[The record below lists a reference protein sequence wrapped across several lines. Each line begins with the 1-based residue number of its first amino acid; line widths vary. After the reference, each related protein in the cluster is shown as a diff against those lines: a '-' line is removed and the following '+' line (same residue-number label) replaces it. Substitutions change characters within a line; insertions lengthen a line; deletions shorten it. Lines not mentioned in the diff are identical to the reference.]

1 MDNRITAVY
10 ELGQKLVFLHDRQ
23 EIAEAVLKTVA
34 GVLDF
39 RDGDFFLVDE
49 RRQELFIAARRGR
62 HAGEQSM
69 RFPLNEE
76 ASSPVTAA
84 RSRQVIYIPNIEQ
97 DSRYIPTDSASLCEL
112 SVPVQRGEH
121 VLGVIN
127 ARSSQPDAF
136 NSSDQKLL
144 AVLAQQAALALENAH
159 LQDREH
165 HRSEELALVNRVA
178 RRVNASLDLQTTLD
192 AIVQAVAELIPC
204 SLAEISLWDQDQQ
217 VLELQAL
224 RCDPQREFPLG
235 QVYPPGKGYTGWV
248 VRNKQSLLV
257 PDVATWKEFQP
268 DLLPGELPFQSY
280 LGLPLLTGDEL
291 IGTLVLIH
299 EQANTFDEKDLRL
312 LESLSEQAA
321 AAIRNARLYKALNAL
336 YEQTQRQAQ
345 KLSAL
350 NAVAAVINQPLPLQE
365 ILDQAVAKVVE
376 VMQADGGAI
385 RIVEPDTGDLVLVS
399 FRDFHPE
406 KIPLVRRFH
415 LEKKMRD
422 WLDQFQGGLA
432 FQNPSQDPR
441 LAYLGQSVDQIQT
454 LAVAPLRTREKTIGV
469 IGVSTL
475 QPRQFTPEDMDL
487 LATIGH
493 QIGVAME
500 RDQLHQ
506 DALQAE
512 RLAAIGRVA
521 TSVAHDLRS
530 PLGGILRSTEFLA
543 RPELSPETRQKLSKS
558 VISLTRRLIHTSQQI
573 LDYVQNERLSLKR
586 TPCSLSEFLEEVLSV
601 LEIDFSDQGIEVL
614 KELHYSGEVWF
625 DGDHMAQVIY
635 NIASNARDAMPE
647 GGKFKVS
654 SRRMEDQVELAF
666 SDTGPGVPQ
675 ELGERIFEPFF
686 SYGKRQGAGLGLAI
700 ARRIIK
706 EHGGTIRVINVAGW
720 GASFQVTLPL

>member
-1 MDNRITAVY
+1 MDNRITTVY
-10 ELGQKLVFLHDRQ
+10 QLGQKLVLLHDPQ
-23 EIAEAVLKTVA
+23 EIAETVLETAA
-34 GVLDF
+34 GLLVFQDC
-39 RDGDFFLVDE
+39 DFFLLDE
-49 RRQELFIAARRGR
+49 RHKELFIAARRGR
-62 HAGEQSM
+62 HAEEQDL
-69 RFPLNEE
+69 RIPLDVR
-76 ASSPVTAA
+76 ASIPVTTV
-84 RSRQVIYIPNIEQ
+84 RSRQAIYIPNIEQ
-97 DSRYIPTDSASLCEL
+97 DARYIPTDSAFLCEL
-112 SVPVQRGEH
+112 SIPVQRGEH

-165 HRSEELALVNRVA
+165 RRVKELALVNRLA
-178 RRVNASLDLQTTLD
+178 RRVNASLDLQATLN
-192 AIVQAVAELIPC
+192 AIVEVVAELIPC
-204 SLAEISLWDQDQQ
+204 LLAEISLWDQDQQ

-224 RCDPQREFPLG
+224 RCDPRREFPLG

-248 VRNKQSLLV
+248 VRNKLPLLV
-257 PDVATWKEFQP
+257 PDVAARKDIQP
-268 DLLPGELPFQSY
+268 DLLPGELPFQAY

-299 EQANTFDEKDLRL
+299 EQAQAFDEKDLRL

-336 YEQTQRQAQ
+336 YEETQRQAQ

-365 ILDQAVAKVVE
+365 ILDQAVVKVVE

-385 RIVEPDTGDLVLVS
+385 RMVEPDTGDLVLVS

-406 KIPLVRRFH
+406 KIPLVKRFH

-422 WLDQFQGGLA
+422 WLNHFQGGLA
-432 FQNPSQDPR
+432 FQNPAQDPR
-441 LAYLGQSVDQIQT
+441 LAYLGRSVEKIQT
-454 LAVAPLRTREKTIGV
+454 LTVAPLRTRERAIGV

-475 QPRQFTPEDMDL
+475 QPRQFTTEDLDL

-493 QIGVAME
+493 QIGVAIE
-500 RDQLHQ
+500 RDRLHQ
-506 DALQAE
+506 EALQSE

-543 RPELSPETRQKLSKS
+543 RPELSPETRHKLSKS

-601 LEIDFSDQGIEVL
+601 LEIDFSDQGIEVE
-614 KELHYSGEVWF
+614 KKLHYTGEVWF
-625 DGDHMAQVIY
+625 DGDHIAQVIY

-647 GGKFKVS
+647 GGKFSVS
-654 SRRMEDQVELAF
+654 SRKVGDQLELVF

-700 ARRIIK
+700 ARRIIE
-706 EHGGTIRVINVAGW
+706 EHCGTIRVINVAGW
-720 GASFQVTLPL
+720 GATFRVTLPL